1 MTSGRIRRRR
11 KTVNDGGPEI
21 AYTNSVDI
29 SRIPLDETAT
39 TDRWCTLGDF
49 FSSHSAKCYQTCLRQ
64 RSYVSAFDET
74 TQSCRPVM
82 MNFWTSEMCD

>member
-49 FSSHSAKCYQTCLRQ
+49 FFTQRKVLSDLSSPKKLCFCLR
-64 RSYVSAFDET
+64 RDNSKLSTSYDE
-74 TQSCRPVM
+74 
-82 MNFWTSEMCD
+82 FLDE